1 MKRSQQL
8 FEKIEEYLANT
19 LSQEEQVAFEKE
31 MAMDSELK
39 IEVEKQRELHRVLSD
54 TDTMAF
60 KEKLQ
65 KISAEIKQEESKT
78 NSYFSYWKIAA
89 SIIILFGLGTLLWN
103 ISDSESPEDLYLA
116 YYHPFPAEDHT
127 RGETHNDTKGII
139 AAYVNGEYSRVIQ
152 KLEGLVKSSDQER
165 FKLYLGNSY
174 LNTNQEQ
181 KAIFQFQSIRKS
193 SQYYETAKW
202 YKALAYLKI
211 GKKDSAKSILSSIIN
226 YKGIYK
232 SKALELS
239 EKLLQ

>member
-8 FEKIEEYLANT
+8 FEKIEEYLAKT
-19 LSQEEQVAFEKE
+19 LSEEEYIAFEKE
-31 MAMDSELK
+31 IVMDNELK

-54 TDTMAF
+54 TDTLAF

-65 KISAEIKQEESKT
+65 KISAEIKQEESTT
-78 NSYFSYWKIAA
+78 NTYFSFWKIAA
-89 SIIILFGLGTLLWN
+89 SIIVVFGIGALLWN
-103 ISDSESPEDLYLA
+103 ISNSESLEDLYLA

-127 RGETHNDTKGII
+127 RGETHTDI
-139 AAYVNGEYSRVIQ
+139 ADLITAYGNGEYSKVIQ

-181 KAIFQFQSIRKS
+181 KAIFQFQNIGKNSK
-193 SQYYETAKW
+193 YYETAKW

-211 GKKDSAKSILSSIIN
+211 GKKDSVTSILTSIID
-226 YKGIYK
+226 YKGIYQN
-232 SKALELS
+232 KALELS
-239 EKLLQ
+239 KKLL